1 MPFPLTALPT
11 TVADLTFE
19 ITFAR
24 NLVPRRPGR
33 RYERK
38 TKRPG
43 GRYKTRKPG
52 ETARLTP
59 LTKIVFWL
67 MPVPA

>member
-1 MPFPLTALPT
+1 MLFPLGSLTSSPPTWPPRSPATAT
-11 TVADLTFE
+11 SS
-19 ITFAR
+19 R
-24 NLVPRRPGR
+24 RRPGR

-52 ETARLTP
+52 EATQLTP
-59 LTKIVFWL
+59 LTKVVFWL

>member
-1 MPFPLTALPT
+1 MPL
-11 TVADLTFE
+11 
-19 ITFAR
+19 
-24 NLVPRRPGR
+24 RPGR

-52 ETARLTP
+52 ETARMTP
-59 LTKIVFWL
+59 LIRTVFWL
-67 MPVPA
+67 MPIPELT

>member
-1 MPFPLTALPT
+1 
-11 TVADLTFE
+11 
-19 ITFAR
+19 
-24 NLVPRRPGR
+24 VPARPGR

-38 TKRPG
+38 TRRPG

-52 ETARLTP
+52 ETSRLIP

-67 MPVPA
+67 MPHPALT

>member
-1 MPFPLTALPT
+1 LA
-11 TVADLTFE
+11 FE
-19 ITFAR
+19 ITFHR

-33 RYERK
+33 RYERQ

-67 MPVPA
+67 IPVPA